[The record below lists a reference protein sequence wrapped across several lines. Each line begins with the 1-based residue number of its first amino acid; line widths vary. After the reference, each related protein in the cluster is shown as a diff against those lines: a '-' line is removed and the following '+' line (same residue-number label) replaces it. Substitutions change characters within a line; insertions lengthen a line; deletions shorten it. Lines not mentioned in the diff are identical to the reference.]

1 MEITSLQYI
10 KGTQCCAD
18 GLDWRY
24 PSPLFNIHLVFVFTK
39 WKYNASVIDTTTREQ
54 QKHTETTITEDIS
67 HLAKYRKDHKTCL
80 LYSVPVIILDL
91 YRVSVATCPVVAPT
105 TMLHI
110 PVPAIYLLIHNTVN
124 DFCSPIFIVPVLAS
138 TRKCINC
145 AKEKKKKKKILRN
158 WISNNRSENH
168 FAASVSN
175 KSRN

>member
-1 MEITSLQYI
+1 M
-10 KGTQCCAD
+10 
-18 GLDWRY
+18 
-24 PSPLFNIHLVFVFTK
+24 FTK
-39 WKYNASVIDTTTREQ
+39 WKYNISVIDTTKREQ

-67 HLAKYRKDHKTCL
+67 QLAKYRKDHKTCL

-91 YRVSVATCPVVAPT
+91 YRVSVATCPIVAPT

-145 AKEKKKKKKILRN
+145 AKERTKQKKTPKKQFFYGIESQTIEVKTILQLLFQ
-158 WISNNRSENH
+158 ISREMNRPTLGKHIN
-168 FAASVSN
+168 
-175 KSRN
+175 